1 MKPELKSGPW
11 ADIAVFQK
19 LDAGKAV
26 EAFLKGKGLQARTYD
41 DRVFRYFL
49 FLRPPRVTYRLQVRQ
64 SDFRDADAFLEV
76 GAPEALKEAIH
87 CPSCDSLLIS
97 YPQMTRKF
105 ILPTIL
111 LHLGII
117 FRVIQHE
124 CYCNHCHFVWNLPE
138 EKIIHAPK
146 PAHAR

>member
-11 ADIAVFQK
+11 ADIAVFQN

-49 FLRPPRVTYRLQVRQ
+49 FLCPPRVTYRLQVRQ
-64 SDFRDADAFLEV
+64 SDFKDADAFLEV
-76 GAPEALKEAIH
+76 GAPDTLKEAIH

-111 LHLGII
+111 LHL
-117 FRVIQHE
+117 
-124 CYCNHCHFVWNLPE
+124 
-138 EKIIHAPK
+138 
-146 PAHAR
+146 